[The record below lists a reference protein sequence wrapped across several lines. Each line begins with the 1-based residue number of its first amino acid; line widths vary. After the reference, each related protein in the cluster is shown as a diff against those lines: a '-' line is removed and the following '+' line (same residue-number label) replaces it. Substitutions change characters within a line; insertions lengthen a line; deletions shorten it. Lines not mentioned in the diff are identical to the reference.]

1 MARVALDSVVA
12 CLTSA
17 KNTLR
22 LDYVVD
28 YVLPKGVGGDEA
40 ECEDCKV

>member
-1 MARVALDSVVA
+1 MAQTALDSVVA

-17 KNTLR
+17 KNTLL

-28 YVLPKGVGGDEA
+28 YVLPKGEGGDEE